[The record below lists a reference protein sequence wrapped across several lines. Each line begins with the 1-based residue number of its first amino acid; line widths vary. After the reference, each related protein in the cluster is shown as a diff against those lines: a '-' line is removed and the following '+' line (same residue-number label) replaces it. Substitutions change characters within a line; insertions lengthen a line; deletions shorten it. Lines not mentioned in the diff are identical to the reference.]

1 MNNTAEFETDVL
13 VIGSGPMGAA
23 TTLALAT
30 CGVRVHN
37 VTRWNWLA
45 NSPRAHITNQRA
57 AEVFRD
63 LGIEKEVTQ
72 YAIPWEQ
79 MGDLVFGTSLAGEE
93 LARLRICGT
102 GEDRRTEY
110 LEASPCTNFD
120 IPQLYLEP
128 ILVNNA
134 AARGASFAFNT
145 EYLDHE
151 QDSTGVTARL
161 KDHLTGREY
170 KVRAK
175 YMVGA
180 DGGRSKVVENLGLP
194 LEGHMARAATAY
206 VLFEADLSRHVAHRP
221 SVVHFAV
228 SPAANY
234 GEIGFGLIR
243 AVRAWNSWITGWG
256 FDMAAGNPD
265 FSESALKSK
274 IRTLIGDPELELEI
288 KGTSTWY
295 VNQAYAT
302 EYAAGRVFCGGDA
315 VHRHPPSNGLGSNT
329 SIQDGFNLAW
339 KLAYVLQG
347 HADESLLSTYTP
359 ERAPIGR
366 QIVLRANQSRKEYAK
381 LQEAFRPADGADTI
395 AKLRDP
401 SPNGVAARQA
411 LAEALE
417 LKQYEYNSHGVEL
430 NQRYASGAIL
440 PDPTAR
446 EETWARDP
454 ELYAQATTRPGAKLP
469 HAWLVDERG
478 HRISTLD
485 VVGKGKFSLLTGLGG
500 RAWANAA
507 KRLNAPY
514 LRTVV
519 TGDKGTADPYFAW
532 ARLREI
538 DEAGAMLVRPDG
550 YIAWRQS
557 SAVWDEEEA
566 YRQLADALSA
576 ILGKTIEST

>member
-30 CGVRVHN
+30 YGVRVHN

-180 DGGRSKVVENLGLP
+180 DGGRSKAIWHGRRP
-194 LEGHMARAATAY
+194 RTCCSKPISRAM
-206 VLFEADLSRHVAHRP
+206 
-221 SVVHFAV
+221 
-228 SPAANY
+228 SPTVPA
-234 GEIGFGLIR
+234 
-243 AVRAWNSWITGWG
+243 
-256 FDMAAGNPD
+256 
-265 FSESALKSK
+265 
-274 IRTLIGDPELELEI
+274 
-288 KGTSTWY
+288 
-295 VNQAYAT
+295 
-302 EYAAGRVFCGGDA
+302 
-315 VHRHPPSNGLGSNT
+315 
-329 SIQDGFNLAW
+329 
-339 KLAYVLQG
+339 
-347 HADESLLSTYTP
+347 LSTLRYLQP
-359 ERAPIGR
+359 PI
-366 QIVLRANQSRKEYAK
+366 
-381 LQEAFRPADGADTI
+381 
-395 AKLRDP
+395 
-401 SPNGVAARQA
+401 
-411 LAEALE
+411 
-417 LKQYEYNSHGVEL
+417 
-430 NQRYASGAIL
+430 
-440 PDPTAR
+440 TAR
-446 EETWARDP
+446 SD
-454 ELYAQATTRPGAKLP
+454 
-469 HAWLVDERG
+469 
-478 HRISTLD
+478 
-485 VVGKGKFSLLTGLGG
+485 
-500 RAWANAA
+500 
-507 KRLNAPY
+507 
-514 LRTVV
+514 
-519 TGDKGTADPYFAW
+519 
-532 ARLREI
+532 
-538 DEAGAMLVRPDG
+538 
-550 YIAWRQS
+550 
-557 SAVWDEEEA
+557 SA
-566 YRQLADALSA
+566 
-576 ILGKTIEST
+576 